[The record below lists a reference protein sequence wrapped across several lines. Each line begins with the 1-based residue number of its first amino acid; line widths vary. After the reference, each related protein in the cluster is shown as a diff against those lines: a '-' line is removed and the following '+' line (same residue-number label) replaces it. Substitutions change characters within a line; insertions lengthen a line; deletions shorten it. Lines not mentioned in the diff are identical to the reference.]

1 MKTSKYPNITVGE
14 IPLSV
19 DTVHGLSEI
28 VMSCCEGGTDKQMFL
43 VLYMT
48 AWTDVAMHSP
58 WVQKFVFL

>member
-19 DTVHGLSEI
+19 NIVHGLSEI
-28 VMSCCEGGTDKQMFL
+28 VMSCCEGGAHKQMLL

-48 AWTDVAMHSP
+48 ALTDVTMYSP
-58 WVQKFVFL
+58 QKFVFL